1 MSAQIQP
8 PKDFITSIEETSKQ
22 LLEKDKVN
30 YLIITL
36 LKQPTQTE
44 EEEEYDWND
53 YDDED
58 EDQIQIQKQSKVTI
72 KKEK

>member
-1 MSAQIQP
+1 MSDQNQP
-8 PKDFITSIEETSKQ
+8 PKDFIASIEETNKQ

-30 YLIITL
+30 YILLTL
-36 LKQPTQTE
+36 FKQPTQTE